1 MKLKNIILITLIII
15 LEIALIIMTKLYF
28 NMRASAQDSLTSTLE
43 LAEEMFDA
51 NVKIEKLEEDI
62 ENLKNGKE
70 IQTHNFLAE
79 IKEIKEEKGKTFFV
93 VDGLD
98 SNSENDYKGELTI
111 TIDEETK
118 FLYQDKDIDISEI
131 KVGQNISIIHSG
143 KTVTKHDVIVAPF
156 IYEIEILDNTK

>member
-15 LEIALIIMTKLYF
+15 LVISLIIMTRLYF

-118 FLYQDKDIDISEI
+118 F
-131 KVGQNISIIHSG
+131 
-143 KTVTKHDVIVAPF
+143 
-156 IYEIEILDNTK
+156 